1 MDKPGLF
8 TLGLMLNFLLLL
20 AYFLLLAVSS
30 GAGGTTF
37 FPLNMLSAISRMF
50 GVAGMLALP
59 LACMICLLFAGYSM
73 RQGRAVMAVTAL
85 YLPLFSAVL
94 AAVLYQVLSASR

>member
-30 GAGGTTF
+30 GAGGATF
-37 FPLNMLSAISRMF
+37 FPFNMLAAMSRIF
-50 GVAGMLALP
+50 GVAGLLALP
-59 LACMICLLFAGYSM
+59 LACIICLLFAGYSM
-73 RQGRAVMAVTAL
+73 RQGRAVMALTAL
-85 YLPLFSAVL
+85 YLPLLSAGL
-94 AAVLYQVLSASR
+94 AAVSYQILSASQ